1 MLLGPLSHPGPNELK
16 ILITIGLDKTVLDLK
31 KAIAERS
38 DVEAE
43 RQRLIYSGKVLKVRA
58 VLHITEIDRSNVVL
72 QQAISLDKSL
82 ITNQAWQLSPRGWPA
97 DAAFLYLDHSYHDS

>member
-1 MLLGPLSHPGPNELK
+1 MLFGPPHPAPNELK
-16 ILITIGLDKTVLDLK
+16 ILIAIGLDKTVLDLK

-58 VLHITEIDRSNVVL
+58 ALQIIEINRIAALHNKL
-72 QQAISLDKSL
+72 F
-82 ITNQAWQLSPRGWPA
+82 SP
-97 DAAFLYLDHSYHDS
+97 DEF